1 MHFFEV
7 IFVVKAREVDAG
19 AVVNVDVLVRAVA
32 AFFVTL
38 CVINTAHV
46 SLKMSGRLLLET
58 GPDDGMVHT
67 RYGKNSGTAPPCKSL
82 SEYFNKCRRDDVF
95 LGRTNDVAVQ
105 TSAPSATLSFVT
117 HLFPTLPT
125 VRHPTTKTSS
135 PLIATTALAAS
146 FPLLPDRQA

>member
-1 MHFFEV
+1 M
-7 IFVVKAREVDAG
+7 VKAREVDAG

-67 RYGKNSGTAPPCKSL
+67 RYGKKSGTAPPFKSL

-95 LGRTNDVAVQ
+95 FGTYKRCSCPDFGPVRYLELCDAPLSHLADGPPPNYQDFVAVDCHHCVG
-105 TSAPSATLSFVT
+105 SIVPAAP
-117 HLFPTLPT
+117 
-125 VRHPTTKTSS
+125 
-135 PLIATTALAAS
+135 
-146 FPLLPDRQA
+146 